1 MYSQAKRLDVAVLS
15 QSSVFITS
23 FLARPRSWF
32 IYYVVVV
39 HCGLSLGTLL
49 RTTHRNVSTLE
60 TMVSIF

>member
-39 HCGLSLGTLL
+39 HCGL
-49 RTTHRNVSTLE
+49 
-60 TMVSIF
+60 